1 MRRALAILSRAGR
14 LGAALAA
21 GSLLLSC
28 GAPPRETFDLAA
40 TAPLPLKAAQLR
52 PGTAAIIV
60 EAPKASEL
68 VDSNRIVI
76 RNGSGE
82 VAYIEGA
89 QWADLAPRLVQAR
102 LIEMLSKG
110 GVDAA
115 YPGAVGRLRLAM
127 ELRRFEIDEA
137 RGAAVI
143 ELSARLSDENS
154 GAARGAATFAGEA
167 PTEHTQGPYAARAL
181 EAALERMGPQMVA
194 WARREAR

>member
-1 MRRALAILSRAGR
+1 MRRALFILSRAGR
-14 LGAALAA
+14 LGAALAV
-21 GSLLLSC
+21 GPMLLSC
-28 GAPPRETFDLAA
+28 GAAPRETFDLASS
-40 TAPLPLKAAQLR
+40 APLPLKATQLR
-52 PGTAAIIV
+52 PGTAAIVV
-60 EAPKASEL
+60 ETPKASDL

-115 YPGAVGRLRLAM
+115 YPGAVARFRLAM

-137 RGAAVI
+137 RGAAIV
-143 ELSARLSDENS
+143 ELSVRLADEDS
-154 GAARGAATFAGEA
+154 GAGRRAATFAGEA
-167 PTEHTQGPYAARAL
+167 PTVHTQGPYAAHAL
-181 EAALERMGPQMVA
+181 DTALERVGAQIVA